1 MPCKSERNEKR
12 QYRHDETG
20 GSYPPHD
27 ASPTIGAAP
36 RPLASLCAVSV
47 LCMST
52 APPQLGCIQG
62 RIIHDVSLMSSH
74 YDPAIDR
81 QWHNTE
87 PPGRPAGGTPYRP
100 RVDDRRS
107 SDRRSRPLRFVHLG
121 SCGSD
126 ICHNTF
132 AGDAVCVSF
141 RTLSGGG
148 GIRTHGKF
156 PYTRFPSVPVRPLSH
171 SSLVVGPEGSATEV
185 VTLS

>member
-100 RVDDRRS
+100 GWMTVARQIGGVGRCVS
-107 SDRRSRPLRFVHLG
+107 SIWAAAAPIYATTRLR
-121 SCGSD
+121 
-126 ICHNTF
+126 
-132 AGDAVCVSF
+132 AMWCVSF